1 MGYGTPTRMVHRFIH
16 LLLLPVVSGT
26 LLVLSF
32 PTYDLDFLA
41 WIALVP
47 LLIAIREKPW
57 KTAFGQGWLAGL
69 VFFVGTLSWVI
80 NAMHQYG
87 QIPLPVSFFIM
98 LLLAGYCALFVAL
111 FAAILVALTD
121 ARGLLRPW
129 TAAALWVT
137 LEWLRGHLFS
147 GFPWALL
154 GYSQYHALSVIQIA
168 DVTGV
173 YGISFL
179 LVLVNALVA
188 RLAEVLGSRVWRDAQ
203 PVPVP
208 WVTVVV
214 AAALFAFVVDY
225 GHWRLD
231 PRNNPANEHSL
242 HIGLVQP
249 NVDQAQKWDV
259 ALRRQTIDRYK
270 KLTAQVV
277 QEVDLVVWPEAATP
291 FFFDAETDYREEL
304 LRFVRERGV
313 PLLFGSPAM
322 DSRTDGGPR
331 LFNSAYLVSGTGM
344 VLDRYDKVHLVPFG
358 EYVPLKP
365 ILFFLNKLVV
375 GLGDFVPGSGPR
387 VMSGPSGHL
396 GLVICFE
403 VIFPDLV
410 RQFVD
415 QGADYMVTITNDAW
429 FGRTSAPY
437 QHFAMVVFRAV
448 ENRVPFARAA
458 NTGISGFID
467 AEGHILRTTD
477 LFVESALSGE
487 VRIGGTRTI
496 YTAYGDLFTVGCAI
510 LTLLV
515 AIRTWR
521 QGAFKGAFKG
531 DYVRRPESPPSE
543 PNYPF

>member
-1 MGYGTPTRMVHRFIH
+1 MGYGTRRMLRRFIH
-16 LLLLPVVSGT
+16 LLLLPVLSGT

-41 WIALVP
+41 WIALAP

-87 QIPLPVSFFIM
+87 KIPFPVSVFVM

-111 FAAILVALTD
+111 FAAILVSLTD
-121 ARGLLRPW
+121 GRGLLRPW

-137 LEWLRGHLFS
+137 LEWLRGYLFS

-154 GYSQYHALSVIQIA
+154 GYSQYHALSLIQIA

-173 YGISFL
+173 YGVSFL

-188 RLAEVLGSRVWRDAQ
+188 RFVEALASRVGRGAKRI
-203 PVPVP
+203 PFP
-208 WVTVVV
+208 WVTAVL
-214 AAALFAFVVDY
+214 AAALVAFVVDY
-225 GHWRLD
+225 GYWRLD
-231 PRNNPANEHSL
+231 PRNNPTNEHSL

-249 NVDQAQKWDV
+249 NIDQAQKWDV
-259 ALRRQTIDRYK
+259 AFRRQAIDRYK

-291 FFFDAETDYREEL
+291 FFFDVETDYREEL

-313 PLLFGSPAM
+313 PLLFGSPAL
-322 DSRTDGGPR
+322 DSKSEGSPR
-331 LFNSAYLVSGTGM
+331 LFNSAYLVSSTGT

-365 ILFFLNKLVV
+365 VFFFLNKLVV
-375 GLGDFVPGSGPR
+375 GLGDFVPGSDPR
-387 VMSGPSGHL
+387 VMSGPIGHL
-396 GLVICFE
+396 GVVICFE
-403 VIFPDLV
+403 VIFPNLV

-415 QGADYMVTITNDAW
+415 RGADYMVTITNDAW

-477 LFVESALSGE
+477 IFVDGALSGE

-496 YTAYGDLFTVGCAI
+496 YTAYGDLFTLGCAI
-510 LTLLV
+510 LTLFV
-515 AIRTWR
+515 AARMWR
-521 QGAFKGAFKG
+521 QGAFRG
-531 DYVRRPESPPSE
+531 DYARRPESTPSE
-543 PNYPF
+543 PHYPF